1 MLPPSP
7 SPCCHLSHFGDG
19 DVPSGAG
26 GAAPGSAG
34 GPIGVGD
41 GVEGSA
47 ELRGGDNLE
56 NSVPS
61 LPNRCFLPRVL
72 QCDSLFQDLAKLKSR
87 PAHLGVFLRYIFSQ
101 ADPSPLVRPYRH
113 KIGGGNI
120 HGAARSGSRRALMF
134 CRAPWRGAG
143 SAQSSGSRLLPRP
156 QLCLRRG
163 ESPV

>member
-1 MLPPSP
+1 MSP
-7 SPCCHLSHFGDG
+7 VEPAVLLQGRPV
-19 DVPSGAG
+19 VPSGWEMG
-26 GAAPGSAG
+26 LKAALSC
-34 GPIGVGD
+34 GVGIT
-41 GVEGSA
+41 
-47 ELRGGDNLE
+47 RRIRF
-56 NSVPS
+56 
-61 LPNRCFLPRVL
+61 LPCLTAAFSPRVL